1 MSSATSLDFYGGST
15 EIWRKLYQEYQMTV
29 HLFVRQIHLFSETSS
44 TGYGTVAYLGLCGDR
59 NRIHCTFLMG
69 KAHLASINLLMCHT
83 DSTAMLRYI
92 GNEQRRFHIFVAN
105 WVQLIRDQS
114 SLSQ

>member
-29 HLFVRQIHLFSETSS
+29 HLFVQQIHLFSKTSS
-44 TGYGTVAYLGLCGDR
+44 TGYGTVAYLRLRGDR

-69 KAHLASINLLMCHT
+69 KAHLASINLLMYHT
-83 DSTAMLRYI
+83 DSTTMLHYI
-92 GNEQRRFHIFVAN
+92 ANEQRHFHIFVAN
-105 WVQLIRDQS
+105 RVQLIRDRP
-114 SLSQ
+114 